1 MKTNLSELD
10 IARTYFDEK
19 SGEQLPARDPIESR
33 VHRQAPPLAALVDS
47 SA

>member
-19 SGEQLPARDPIESR
+19 SGEQLPARDPITSG
-33 VHRQAPPLAALVDS
+33 VHVQAPPLAVLVNS